1 MRTLLLALALAGC
14 APRAVGPPDAAPPAG
29 APATGGL
36 TLAADRQAYARGA
49 SVRLELRNGSAA
61 VATTGVLECAQ
72 FETWTGS
79 AWVRSPVG
87 NDRACIMIARV
98 LAPGET
104 ITGDVA
110 ADVPAGSYRLTQ
122 SVSLEGAEEG
132 VAVSTASFR
141 VGG

>member
-1 MRTLLLALALAGC
+1 MRSFFALGLLVVAGCTASVPLIEAPPVTAEGLALS
-14 APRAVGPPDAAPPAG
+14 
-29 APATGGL
+29 
-36 TLAADRQAYARGA
+36 ADRTTYARGA
-49 SVRLELRNGSAA
+49 AVRLVLVNGAPTT
-61 VATTGVLECAQ
+61 ATTGVLECAQ

-104 ITGDVA
+104 MTGDIT
-110 ADVPAGSYRLTQ
+110 ADVPAGSYRLTP
-122 SVSLEGAEEG
+122 SVSIDGADAS
-132 VAVSTASFR
+132 VTVSTASFR